1 MTTQQQ
7 PILQPEQPG
16 HGSWIQDVS
25 GLFAEVVEEEE
36 VVVVVEGKMVEL
48 VAAMFWFDNLS
59 RGGIFLDG
67 GVGGSWLV
75 LPPDLS
81 WGMQLS
87 YWE

>member
-1 MTTQQQ
+1 M
-7 PILQPEQPG
+7 
-16 HGSWIQDVS
+16 
-25 GLFAEVVEEEE
+25 
-36 VVVVVEGKMVEL
+36 VVVVEGKMVEL